1 MAQVEGHILRYAKHV
16 HFAYVLHG
24 GATDKKSLTVST
36 KWKERND
43 QEELAHMNV
52 SESRSGALGPG
63 QNSSKR
69 QATGVSS

>member
-1 MAQVEGHILRYAKHV
+1 MPQVEGHILRYAKHV
-16 HFAYVLHG
+16 HFTYVLHG
-24 GATDKKSLTVST
+24 GVTDKNLPTVSM
-36 KWKERND
+36 KWKGGKD